1 MKDIY
6 GKQATS
12 LCVWIEMF
20 SDLTVYSDEWS
31 FLNLSS
37 QGMQTD
43 RFFIQ
48 TLISWKRMI
57 WLYKEFLDEKHT
69 RKIE

>member
-6 GKQATS
+6 GKQATF
-12 LCVWIEMF
+12 LCARIEMF

-37 QGMQTD
+37 QGMQTK

-48 TLISWKRMI
+48 TLIS
-57 WLYKEFLDEKHT
+57 
-69 RKIE
+69 